1 MECRLRRAIHLELT
15 SSLLN
20 QEFKKSFEKLT
31 AERGKPREISS
42 DNAKIFD
49 AVANSELE
57 EVLLD
62 VEITLKKRSLTY
74 VIDEFQY
81 PTLTNKTVLLGT
93 ETATLEECLD

>member
-15 SSLLN
+15 SSLSN
-20 QEFKKSFEKLT
+20 QEFKKSFQKLT
-31 AERGKPREISS
+31 AEGGKPREISL

-49 AVANSELE
+49 AAANSELE

-81 PTLTNKTVLLGT
+81 PILTNKTALLGR

>member
-20 QEFKKSFEKLT
+20 QEFKKSFQKLT
-31 AERGKPREISS
+31 AERGKSREISS